1 MHWIIRFLVYHRNIT
16 TFISLAF
23 ISLWMM
29 TSAPVKQQQIAR
41 ILSFSIFYP
50 FQYYISQSTRV
61 KNIFAENRK
70 LKEDNASQAASIA
83 LLKEQAQE
91 SGRLE
96 GLLKL
101 ENNYSFDL
109 QVARVAAREPSK
121 ISRGLIISAGKE
133 NGIAAYMP
141 VFTSQGVVGKV
152 IQVLPHLSMVQLL
165 SDPSNRTSVM
175 LQRSRE
181 VGILETENGDDFFIR
196 YRTHADVNPGDTVVT
211 SGLGGVYLKGL
222 MIGIVSR
229 VDANQDP
236 LFKKV
241 QVKVSVDFDRLEEV
255 FVIRVKSQWSSFR
268 SELDS
273 LERTR

>member
-1 MHWIIRFLVYHRNIT
+1 
-16 TFISLAF
+16 
-23 ISLWMM
+23 MM